1 MEKVDVSGSFRSKS
15 AQMQDG
21 WDNTSQKDYTPRQE
35 SEVHACETNKLEKD
49 ALPIM
54 GLPAQT
60 EKDMMEVSSP
70 LKPRESPIAIEVGI
84 KENMSLADVIKIK
97 E

>member
-1 MEKVDVSGSFRSKS
+1 
-15 AQMQDG
+15 MQDG

-35 SEVHACETNKLEKD
+35 SEVRACETNKLEKD

-60 EKDMMEVSSP
+60 EKDMMEVSIP

-84 KENMSLADVIKIK
+84 NENMSLANVIKIK

>member
-1 MEKVDVSGSFRSKS
+1 
-15 AQMQDG
+15 
-21 WDNTSQKDYTPRQE
+21 
-35 SEVHACETNKLEKD
+35 
-49 ALPIM
+49 M

-84 KENMSLADVIKIK
+84 KGKYEPSGCYKNKGIGPMKKIS
-97 E
+97 

>member
-1 MEKVDVSGSFRSKS
+1 
-15 AQMQDG
+15 MQDG
-21 WDNTSQKDYTPRQE
+21 WDNTSQKDYTPKQE
-35 SEVHACETNKLEKD
+35 SEACACETNKLEKD

-60 EKDMMEVSSP
+60 KKDMMEVSSP
-70 LKPRESPIAIEVGI
+70 LKPRESPIAIEVNI

-97 E
+97 EQGR